1 MGQSLMKISKALTGV
16 QRIYIETAPLIYY
29 VEVNSTYIDRMD
41 AIIDIIENTSIS
53 AISSVI
59 TLTEVLVH
67 PLKLNNIKLE
77 QQYRKLLTNNSDLQL
92 ATITSHIADLAANIR
107 ATYGLRTPDAL
118 HIATAIDAQCDVFL
132 TNDKGIKR
140 VNEITVLLLDDLVV
154 DL

>member
-1 MGQSLMKISKALTGV
+1 MKISKALTGV

-67 PLKLNNIKLE
+67 PLKLNN
-77 QQYRKLLTNNSDLQL
+77 QGVRPLLHLP
-92 ATITSHIADLAANIR
+92 I
-107 ATYGLRTPDAL
+107 
-118 HIATAIDAQCDVFL
+118 
-132 TNDKGIKR
+132 
-140 VNEITVLLLDDLVV
+140 
-154 DL
+154 